1 MFSTLPSAAGFYFR
15 IICCRIY
22 IDRLGPVSY
31 KVLQIVARGP
41 LTIYLEK
48 SRGLEPE
55 NQASQMFRAACPCR
69 AVGWPIPRG
78 YRSFLPILLSVFF
91 ASSLLRFSV
100 NSFFKLFEFGNIQ
113 IKKLNLRN
121 FKFCKLVKYKKFK
134 LVKCSVL

>member
-41 LTIYLEK
+41 LTINLEK
-48 SRGLEPE
+48 SQGLEPE
-55 NQASQMFRAACPCR
+55 NQPSQMFGAAYPCR

-78 YRSFLPILLSVFF
+78 YWSFFPNLLSVFF
-91 ASSLLRFSV
+91 CFVFVAIFSQ
-100 NSFFKLFEFGNIQ
+100 FIFKTL
-113 IKKLNLRN
+113 
-121 FKFCKLVKYKKFK
+121 
-134 LVKCSVL
+134 